1 MRSGRARKEKAVPKT
16 RASYNNSVTFKGISL
31 WSGMQLSER
40 VIDTRLAGSYYL
52 YTIVPFDISKDSDI
66 VSSYELSS
74 KDVINQ

>member
-1 MRSGRARKEKAVPKT
+1 
-16 RASYNNSVTFKGISL
+16 
-31 WSGMQLSER
+31 MQLSER